1 MGKLECLKQPTCSPS
16 SLKEAK
22 SGRHSSK
29 DKRRAQKAEA
39 RTGQPDNTLLER
51 KEKLAQRKEAKLK
64 REREEKEKQERDKK
78 EEREKRGREKEE
90 NEKFEKEKKER
101 LEKLEKK
108 KKAEKER
115 KEKKKKAKEE
125 RDALAKKEKEEKEAI
140 ARKEKEEKDAAA
152 KKEKE
157 EKEAQAKK
165 ERDERRRKERE
176 EKQKQTVKKEIPS
189 DDVKD
194 NDKPKK
200 KLVPIKSKPK
210 EALPKVRKPESNDGA
225 VKARKVMPSKPV
237 VHKSSTPPP
246 SKLKKDES
254 NKKVMET
261 RKAAAART
269 HRKQPDNED
278 KNRVSKVSRLS
289 TRKPKEKVASGEE
302 RKVDEATVV
311 EKVSKAIASGEIDDS
326 RVVKEDEDD
335 RESIVEKDQ
344 IEEMETSP
352 INHHDKDFAKVGD
365 DDEDA
370 ELQRIKDEEEEDNQD
385 RVPDIGPSEEKKEAD
400 ECPPR
405 ELDLEKAAPK
415 VAYSHVKT
423 PDEVDDLPE
432 HEVVNPDESML
443 EEIKSEMSYD
453 LEEKIAK
460 DESEQEFD
468 VAKKDK
474 SDGSIEALKEN
485 EEVEVHVEQKLVQPP
500 EMEAKANENKEGAE
514 KDICDNEEEKAVNK
528 LDNEGMKH
536 SCDKAADENQEEET
550 KEEAKARDSFVNNI
564 YTSEGKQE
572 KKK

>member
-1 MGKLECLKQPTCSPS
+1 MGSQHLPPALTSSPLITIS
-16 SLKEAK
+16 DVATMVAWSLKKKEAEKKPDPKAAALPFYKRFTYPFTEAK
-22 SGRHSSK
+22 G
-29 DKRRAQKAEA
+29 
-39 RTGQPDNTLLER
+39 
-51 KEKLAQRKEAKLK
+51 
-64 REREEKEKQERDKK
+64 
-78 EEREKRGREKEE
+78 
-90 NEKFEKEKKER
+90 
-101 LEKLEKK
+101 
-108 KKAEKER
+108 
-115 KEKKKKAKEE
+115 
-125 RDALAKKEKEEKEAI
+125 
-140 ARKEKEEKDAAA
+140 
-152 KKEKE
+152 
-157 EKEAQAKK
+157 
-165 ERDERRRKERE
+165 
-176 EKQKQTVKKEIPS
+176 
-189 DDVKD
+189 
-194 NDKPKK
+194 
-200 KLVPIKSKPK
+200 
-210 EALPKVRKPESNDGA
+210 ESNDGSA
-225 VKARKVMPSKPV
+225 VKARKVMPSKPL

-269 HRKQPDNED
+269 ATRKQPDNED
-278 KNRVSKVSRLS
+278 KNRLSKASRPS

-326 RVVKEDEDD
+326 RVVKDEEED

-370 ELQRIKDEEEEDNQD
+370 ELQRIKDEEEEEDQD

-405 ELDLEKAAPK
+405 ELDLEKAAAPK

-460 DESEQEFD
+460 DESEKEVD
-468 VAKKDK
+468 VAKEDK
-474 SDGSIEALKEN
+474 
-485 EEVEVHVEQKLVQPP
+485 
-500 EMEAKANENKEGAE
+500 
-514 KDICDNEEEKAVNK
+514 
-528 LDNEGMKH
+528 
-536 SCDKAADENQEEET
+536 
-550 KEEAKARDSFVNNI
+550 
-564 YTSEGKQE
+564 
-572 KKK
+572 

>member
-1 MGKLECLKQPTCSPS
+1 MG
-16 SLKEAK
+16 
-22 SGRHSSK
+22 
-29 DKRRAQKAEA
+29 
-39 RTGQPDNTLLER
+39 ER
-51 KEKLAQRKEAKLK
+51 K
-64 REREEKEKQERDKK
+64 
-78 EEREKRGREKEE
+78 
-90 NEKFEKEKKER
+90 EKEKKE
-101 LEKLEKK
+101 
-108 KKAEKER
+108 
-115 KEKKKKAKEE
+115 KEE
-125 RDALAKKEKEEKEAI
+125 KDALAKKEKEEKEAI
-140 ARKEKEEKDAAA
+140 ARKEKEEKEAAA

-176 EKQKQTVKKEIPS
+176 EREEKQKQSVKKEIPS

-210 EALPKVRKPESNDGA
+210 DASLPKVRKAEAKGESNDGSA
-225 VKARKVMPSKPV
+225 VKARKVMPSKPL

-254 NKKVMET
+254 NKKGMET

-269 HRKQPDNED
+269 ATRKQPDNED
-278 KNRVSKVSRLS
+278 KNRLSKASRPS

-326 RVVKEDEDD
+326 RVVKEDE
-335 RESIVEKDQ
+335 
-344 IEEMETSP
+344 
-352 INHHDKDFAKVGD
+352 
-365 DDEDA
+365 
-370 ELQRIKDEEEEDNQD
+370 ELQRIKDEEEEEDNQE
-385 RVPDIGPSEEKKEAD
+385 RVPDIGPSEDKKEAD
-400 ECPPR
+400 EAPPR
-405 ELDLEKAAPK
+405 ELDLEKAAAPK

-460 DESEQEFD
+460 DESEKEVD

-474 SDGSIEALKEN
+474 SEGSIEALKEN
-485 EEVEVHVEQKLVQPP
+485 EEVEVHIEQMLVQKAD
-500 EMEAKANENKEGAE
+500 MEPADDDENKLEAAE
-514 KDICDNEEEKAVNK
+514 DDKDICDN
-528 LDNEGMKH
+528 
-536 SCDKAADENQEEET
+536 
-550 KEEAKARDSFVNNI
+550 KEA
-564 YTSEGKQE
+564 
-572 KKK
+572 

>member
-1 MGKLECLKQPTCSPS
+1 MG
-16 SLKEAK
+16 
-22 SGRHSSK
+22 
-29 DKRRAQKAEA
+29 
-39 RTGQPDNTLLER
+39 
-51 KEKLAQRKEAKLK
+51 
-64 REREEKEKQERDKK
+64 
-78 EEREKRGREKEE
+78 
-90 NEKFEKEKKER
+90 
-101 LEKLEKK
+101 
-108 KKAEKER
+108 
-115 KEKKKKAKEE
+115 
-125 RDALAKKEKEEKEAI
+125 EKEAI
-140 ARKEKEEKDAAA
+140 ARKEKEEKDAAT

-365 DDEDA
+365 DDE
-370 ELQRIKDEEEEDNQD
+370 EEEEDNQD
-385 RVPDIGPSEEKKEAD
+385 RAPDIGPSEEKKEAD

-443 EEIKSEMSYD
+443 EE
-453 LEEKIAK
+453 KIAK

-474 SDGSIEALKEN
+474 SEGSIEALKEN
-485 EEVEVHVEQKLVQPP
+485 EEVEVHIEQKLVQSP
-500 EMEAKANENKEGAE
+500 EMEPDGGHLEAQEGNKEEADEDE
-514 KDICDNEEEKAVNK
+514 KDICDNKEEKVEDK
-528 LDNEGMKH
+528 LDNKGMNQ
-536 SCDKAADENQEEET
+536 SCDKIVEENQEEDAKKET
-550 KEEAKARDSFVNNI
+550 KARDSFENNI

-572 KKK
+572 EQEEPTVEPEKEKEQEDTKEGSKEKKAADSFVNDVPEAEGRQEPTEPGKEESTSEPEDAQKAEARTGQPDNTLLERKEKLARRKEAKLKRER

>member
-1 MGKLECLKQPTCSPS
+1 MG
-16 SLKEAK
+16 
-22 SGRHSSK
+22 
-29 DKRRAQKAEA
+29 
-39 RTGQPDNTLLER
+39 ER
-51 KEKLAQRKEAKLK
+51 K
-64 REREEKEKQERDKK
+64 
-78 EEREKRGREKEE
+78 
-90 NEKFEKEKKER
+90 EKEKKE
-101 LEKLEKK
+101 
-108 KKAEKER
+108 
-115 KEKKKKAKEE
+115 KEE
-125 RDALAKKEKEEKEAI
+125 KDALAKKEKEEKEAI
-140 ARKEKEEKDAAA
+140 ARKEKEEKEAAA

-176 EKQKQTVKKEIPS
+176 EREEKQKQSVKKAIPS

-210 EALPKVRKPESNDGA
+210 DASLPKVRKAEAKGESNDGSA
-225 VKARKVMPSKPV
+225 VKARKVMPSKPL

-261 RKAAAART
+261 RKATAART
-269 HRKQPDNED
+269 ATRKQPDNED
-278 KNRVSKVSRLS
+278 KNRLSKASRPS
-289 TRKPKEKVASGEE
+289 ARKAKEKVGSGEE

-326 RVVKEDEDD
+326 RVVKDEEED

-370 ELQRIKDEEEEDNQD
+370 ELQRIKDEEEEEDNQE
-385 RVPDIGPSEEKKEAD
+385 RVPDIGPNEEKKEAD
-400 ECPPR
+400 EAPPR
-405 ELDLEKAAPK
+405 ELDLEKAAAPK

-432 HEVVNPDESML
+432 HEVVNPDESMG

-468 VAKKDK
+468 VAKRDK
-474 SDGSIEALKEN
+474 SEGSIEALKEN
-485 EEVEVHVEQKLVQPP
+485 EEVEVHIEQKLVQPSK
-500 EMEAKANENKEGAE
+500 MEPDDVEAQEG
-514 KDICDNEEEKAVNK
+514 N
-528 LDNEGMKH
+528 
-536 SCDKAADENQEEET
+536 
-550 KEEAKARDSFVNNI
+550 KEEA
-564 YTSEGKQE
+564 
-572 KKK
+572 